1 VLIAIFVG
9 PARQWIPE
17 LVERAKN
24 LKISGGFEEGTDM
37 YVPHRCHSSSPTD
50 LAARKADVES
60 GPVISPQAKE
70 RIEAAIASVETQ
82 GGKILLDG
90 RGCTVAEYPD
100 GSFVGPTIVEVTT
113 DMDAYKYVHPVCWW
127 RLMIGMK
134 SLDLS

>member
-1 VLIAIFVG
+1 MISAIFVG

-37 YVPHRCHSSSPTD
+37 YVLQHNACR
-50 LAARKADVES
+50 ADVDS

-100 GSFVGPTIVEVTT
+100 GNFVGPTIVEVTT
-113 DMDAYKYVHPVCWW
+113 DMDAYKWVLTSFWST
-127 RLMIGMK
+127 RLMIGMRF
-134 SLDLS
+134 LDLS

>member
-1 VLIAIFVG
+1 MCPINVTA
-9 PARQWIPE
+9 P
-17 LVERAKN
+17 
-24 LKISGGFEEGTDM
+24 
-37 YVPHRCHSSSPTD
+37 
-50 LAARKADVES
+50 KADIDS

-100 GSFVGPTIVEVTT
+100 GNFVGPTIVEVTT
-113 DMDAYKYVHPVCWW
+113 DMDAYKWVVISLLCV
-127 RLMIGMK
+127 RLMTGMK

>member
-1 VLIAIFVG
+1 MYPIDVT
-9 PARQWIPE
+9 ARE
-17 LVERAKN
+17 
-24 LKISGGFEEGTDM
+24 
-37 YVPHRCHSSSPTD
+37 
-50 LAARKADVES
+50 ADVES

-100 GSFVGPTIVEVTT
+100 GNFVGPTIVEVTT
-113 DMDAYKYVHPVCWW
+113 DMDAYKYVHPVCCWK
-127 RLMIGMK
+127 LMTGMK

>member
-1 VLIAIFVG
+1 MLKVSAIFVG

-37 YVPHRCHSSSPTD
+37 YVLPTD
-50 LAARKADVES
+50 FIARGADIDS

-90 RGCTVAEYPD
+90 RGCSVAEYPE
-100 GSFVGPTIVEVTT
+100 GNFVGPTIVEVTT
-113 DMDAYKYVHPVCWW
+113 DMDAYKWALISLLSMK
-127 RLMIGMK
+127 LMIGMK
-134 SLDLS
+134 SLDRS

>member
-1 VLIAIFVG
+1 
-9 PARQWIPE
+9 
-17 LVERAKN
+17 
-24 LKISGGFEEGTDM
+24 M
-37 YVPHRCHSSSPTD
+37 YVLPTD
-50 LAARKADVES
+50 FITRKADVDS

-100 GSFVGPTIVEVTT
+100 GNFVGPTIVEVTT
-113 DMDAYKYVHPVCWW
+113 DMDAYKWVSISLLCV
-127 RLMIGMK
+127 RLMTGMR

>member
-1 VLIAIFVG
+1 MITAIFVG

-37 YVPHRCHSSSPTD
+37 YVPHQVI
-50 LAARKADVES
+50 AREADVHS

-90 RGCTVAEYPD
+90 RGCSVAEYPD
-100 GSFVGPTIVEVTT
+100 GNFVGPTIVEVTT
-113 DMDAYKYVHPVCWW
+113 DMDAYKWVSISLLCV
-127 RLMIGMK
+127 RLMTGMR

>member
-1 VLIAIFVG
+1 MAH
-9 PARQWIPE
+9 
-17 LVERAKN
+17 
-24 LKISGGFEEGTDM
+24 T
-37 YVPHRCHSSSPTD
+37 
-50 LAARKADVES
+50 ADVDS

-100 GSFVGPTIVEVTT
+100 GNFVGPTIVEVTT
-113 DMDAYKYVHPVCWW
+113 DMDAYKWDRTSLLST

-134 SLDLS
+134 SSDLS